1 MPHALGYSCCMS
13 TALQNDFL
21 PESFFTDLY
30 PQLDAPSATL
40 AAAPTEPPTPQPHRP
55 TDPLQTERLQLM
67 VEHLRDGAVFFLDAD
82 GRVADWPA
90 SAQRLLG
97 HAPETVVGQG
107 VEQFDACMAD
117 VAGPD
122 TLLAL
127 ERATLLGQY
136 EATGW
141 RARPDG
147 STFWSQLVV
156 TALHRPTA
164 EADGGGELLGYA
176 CWLRDMTDVKRLEDL
191 LRQLNQNLEL
201 RVQERTQQLQEI
213 NRDLESF
220 SYSVSHDLRAPL
232 RHIGS
237 FVEMLRDELGEASTA
252 RALRHLDT
260 IAQSAEHMGQL
271 IEGLLAFSR
280 LGRAPLTLRALNMGS
295 LVQSS
300 LNRVQHDPS
309 LQRPPSE
316 LQWQLPDHWPEVR
329 GDALLLSQ
337 VWDNLLSNA
346 LKYSRKRELAQ
357 IELGWNAQPA
367 EAPTELVFWVRD
379 NGAGFDPKRAD
390 KLFGVFQRLHRATE
404 FEGTGI
410 GLALCRRIVER
421 HGGRIWAESTP
432 QVGSTF
438 CFALP
443 ASSSPPAD
451 NHDSTL

>member
-1 MPHALGYSCCMS
+1 MS

-30 PQLDAPSATL
+30 PQWDAPSAT
-40 AAAPTEPPTPQPHRP
+40 AGSAPSCPVPLRTRAPA
-55 TDPLQTERLQLM
+55 DPLQTERLQLM

-82 GRVADWPA
+82 GRVADWPT

-97 HAPETVVGQG
+97 HRPEDVLGRG
-107 VEQFDACMAD
+107 VEQFDANLAND
-117 VAGPD
+117 VGPD
-122 TLLAL
+122 TLMAL

-141 RARPDG
+141 RTRPDG
-147 STFWSQLVV
+147 STFWSQLVL
-156 TALHRPTA
+156 TALHRPSQDSDLATH
-164 EADGGGELLGYA
+164 DGAGELLGYA
-176 CWLRDMTDVKRLEDL
+176 CWLRDMTEVKRLEDL
-191 LRQLNQNLEL
+191 LRQLNQNLEQ

-213 NRDLESF
+213 NQDLESF

-237 FVEMLRDELGEASTA
+237 FVDMLRDELGEVASA

-260 IAQSAEHMGQL
+260 IAQSSEHMGQL

-280 LGRAPLTLRALNMGS
+280 LGRAPLTVRRLNMGS

-309 LQRPPSE
+309 LQRTAAE
-316 LQWQLPDHWPEVR
+316 LMWQLPEAWPEVQ

-346 LKYSRKRELAQ
+346 LKYSRKSQPAQ
-357 IELGWNAQPA
+357 ITLGWR
-367 EAPTELVFWVRD
+367 TGSELIFWVRD

-421 HGGRIWAESTP
+421 HVGRIWAESAP

-438 CFALP
+438 YFALP
-443 ASSSPPAD
+443 KPSATEAPNGPF
-451 NHDSTL
+451 